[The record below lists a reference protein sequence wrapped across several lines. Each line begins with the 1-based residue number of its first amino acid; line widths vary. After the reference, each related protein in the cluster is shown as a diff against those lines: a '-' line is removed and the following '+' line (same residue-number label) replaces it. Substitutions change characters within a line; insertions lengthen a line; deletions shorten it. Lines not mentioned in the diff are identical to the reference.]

1 MSMVRQ
7 KNVDILFKYLLWQ
20 LPDFQ
25 KVQFKYTLTTI
36 WGSYSWHKL
45 KSLFSNLESSFTSA
59 KNIRSSTSLKQG
71 KTIPA
76 YLEQACRTLQS
87 TWRAR
92 IELATCTIWTCV
104 ALTFPTASCA
114 APNAHPCSLA
124 CPTQVKFG
132 ICCPKQGHGDSGYM
146 LWCWGTQTQQGQ
158 GWSFPPLGF
167 FSVSTPN
174 SRIQVGVS
182 K

>member
-25 KVQFKYTLTTI
+25 KVQFKYMLTTI

-104 ALTFPTASCA
+104 ALTFPTASVQLPMHIP
-114 APNAHPCSLA
+114 APLHAPRKWSLGSVVLSKDMEIQDICSDAEAPRLNRAKGGASHPL
-124 CPTQVKFG
+124 
-132 ICCPKQGHGDSGYM
+132 D
-146 LWCWGTQTQQGQ
+146 
-158 GWSFPPLGF
+158 F
-167 FSVSTPN
+167 FL
-174 SRIQVGVS
+174 
-182 K
+182 

>member
-1 MSMVRQ
+1 MLCNVNYGNSVPMSMVRQ

-25 KVQFKYTLTTI
+25 KVPLKYMLTTI

-132 ICCPKQGHGDSGYM
+132 ICCPKQGHGDSRYM
-146 LWCWGTQTQQGQ
+146 L
-158 GWSFPPLGF
+158 
-167 FSVSTPN
+167 
-174 SRIQVGVS
+174 
-182 K
+182 